1 MPIVFKELLRVR
13 MTFPVAIKSAG
24 GGFSNRITG
33 SGDILSRLA
42 EWYWSM
48 RTRDQAAAT
57 DRDYCTCGG
66 KWAENVRLLYIN
78 CHRCRPFETNLPTD
92 SLYIFV

>member
-1 MPIVFKELLRVR
+1 

-42 EWYWSM
+42 EWYRSM

-66 KWAENVRLLYIN
+66 KWAENVRLLYITR
-78 CHRCRPFETNLPTD
+78 HRCRPFETNLPTD
-92 SLYIFV
+92 F